1 MNVYERLFHVLN
13 QAKVRYLVVGGVAVN
28 LHGYPR
34 FSADVDL
41 LLFLEKDNLKVF
53 GDTLRRL
60 GYAERLPVPVEK
72 LADRRQVKRW
82 MKEKNLKAFSFVPP
96 SDSPLHVDIIVS
108 ESLQFDTF
116 AARSVVKKKDALR
129 IPVVSIHDLIQM
141 KKRAGRPQDK
151 IDIEALQ
158 KLQNI

>member
-1 MNVYERLFHVLN
+1 MSMNVYERLFHVLN

-60 GYAERLPVPVEK
+60 GYAARLPVPE
-72 LADRRQVKRW
+72 
-82 MKEKNLKAFSFVPP
+82 
-96 SDSPLHVDIIVS
+96 
-108 ESLQFDTF
+108 
-116 AARSVVKKKDALR
+116 
-129 IPVVSIHDLIQM
+129 
-141 KKRAGRPQDK
+141 
-151 IDIEALQ
+151 
-158 KLQNI
+158 LQNI